1 MRRGLAV
8 AAFAAMGAACGGDAG
23 DSLTVASWG
32 GSYTRACKLAYY
44 EPFSADTDIV
54 IRDALYN
61 GGLAEVRAQVDVGR
75 VHWDIVSMEMA
86 DAVRGCDEGLLEP
99 LDPALWAP
107 GADGAPPEEDFFPG
121 TLTECGVGAEFYATV
136 IAYNREN
143 IPGPRPATIQ
153 DFFDLEAFPGR
164 RGMRRKPMGNME
176 FALMADGVSPQ
187 DVYAVLD
194 TPDGIERA
202 FRKLDT
208 IKDQIV
214 WWEAGA
220 QPPQLLADGEVTLT
234 TAYNGRIFNPGAGE
248 PALRDHLGRPAAGL
262 RAAGGGGR
270 DAEPGRGL
278 AVPGLRDLVP
288 VHGRGQR
295 SHLLQPHPLLGPAAG
310 GDPRRGRRGH
320 APAHAHLSGEPRE
333 GVAQRLGVVGEPH
346 RRNERALQFVAGALT
361 TRDRSRRDA
370 A

>member
-1 MRRGLAV
+1 MAV
-8 AAFAAMGAACGGDAG
+8 LAFAALGAACGGDAG

-99 LDPALWAP
+99 LDPAQWAP

-176 FALMADGVSPQ
+176 FALMADGVPPEE
-187 DVYAVLD
+187 VYAVLD
-194 TPDGIERA
+194 TPEGIERA

-234 TAYNGRIFNPGAGE
+234 TAYNGRIFNAQVLENQPFEIIWDGQLLDFGQLVVVAGT
-248 PALRDHLGRPAAGL
+248 PNLDAAV
-262 RAAGGGGR
+262 R
-270 DAEPGRGL
+270 
-278 AVPGLRDLVP
+278 VPGLRDLVP